1 MSSRILRRLRRAGFS
16 GCGEHVEVEGG
27 FFFPHPS
34 LTRSDEVFVAVATGL
49 QMPHGAPGL
58 LLRQNRSGIHD
69 YCGVGTFVGQ
79 VPKVREALNV
89 G

>member
-1 MSSRILRRLRRAGFS
+1 M
-16 GCGEHVEVEGG
+16 EVEGG
-27 FFFPHPS
+27 FFFPHSS

-58 LLRQNRSGIHD
+58 LLRQNRSNIHD
-69 YCGVGTFVGQ
+69 YSGVGTFVGQ
-79 VPKVREALNV
+79 VPEGRETLNV